1 MVANLFTNTL
11 LCLSLVCLIVEP
23 KLMLNF
29 GLFAK
34 QTNINKL
41 FPELFITSLVITTLF
56 PNVSNG
62 DVLPNFWIIA
72 KNFVTQLIDNFMIFP
87 IDTLRIQ
94 ISCCNYWI
102 INKKILNYQ
111 KEKWTIR
118 ILFFFATF
126 LFAVNLS
133 VKSEI
138 NIDF

>member
-1 MVANLFTNTL
+1 MNTL

-29 GLFAK
+29 DLFAK

-41 FPELFITSLVITTLF
+41 FPELFINSLVITTLF
-56 PNVSNG
+56 PNVSNK
-62 DVLPNFWIIA
+62 DVLSNFWIIA
-72 KNFVTQLIDNFMIFP
+72 KSLVTQLIDNLMIFP
-87 IDTLRIQ
+87 TNILRIQ
-94 ISCCNYWI
+94 IPCCNYWI
-102 INKKILNYQ
+102 FLKKCWIIKKRSEPY
-111 KEKWTIR
+111 E
-118 ILFFFATF
+118 FFFATF